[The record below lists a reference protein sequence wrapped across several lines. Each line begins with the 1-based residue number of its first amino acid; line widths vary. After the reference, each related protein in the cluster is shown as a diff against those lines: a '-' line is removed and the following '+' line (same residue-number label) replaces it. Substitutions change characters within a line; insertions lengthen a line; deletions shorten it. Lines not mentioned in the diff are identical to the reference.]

1 MRLCTIDMPGLEYAI
16 ETGNAVLLVE
26 LGALREIRNAIE
38 ILDLEKVRA
47 PSVPPPTILDDTISV
62 KCCDVR
68 YSRKYL
74 RTAA

>member
-1 MRLCTIDMPGLEYAI
+1 MVSTMALWRDVDCGLCARYATRSKYLI
-16 ETGNAVLLVE
+16 SKRFVP
-26 LGALREIRNAIE
+26 
-38 ILDLEKVRA
+38 

-62 KCCDVR
+62 KCCDDR